1 MIVLY
6 SIDLGV
12 VEKMDDKDI
21 DEIIYH
27 IKKLKNVDIKK
38 ESSPEDSAWADNET
52 NTEKSVMN
60 AQPRSDSKKDTE
72 NTITKQDEAMEK
84 IKNLEETDPVTIMG
98 PEAIGWTDDST
109 VLCDVCDEEII
120 LGKNLSGLVIADEF
134 FACEHCCQ
142 ELSKDELMEWT
153 KSKMISAAD
162 VRPIGLWVIQQQR
175 ENKTIKK

>member
-38 ESSPEDSAWADNET
+38 EPSTEDSARADNET
-52 NTEKSVMN
+52 NTGKSVMK
-60 AQPRSDSKKDTE
+60 AQSRRDRNQDTE
-72 NTITKQDEAMEK
+72 TTITKQDEAMEK
-84 IKNLEETDPVTIMG
+84 IKNLEENDPVTIMN

-109 VLCDVCDEEII
+109 VLCDVCDQEMK

-153 KSKMISAAD
+153 KSKMVSAND

-175 ENKTIKK
+175 DDKTVQK